1 MVSDFLELLS
11 GQGFS
16 PCIGNAG
23 EVMFNP
29 PKVLFF
35 YRKVLPEIR
44 KRCLNSHRKRDAA
57 CRGRTNK

>member
-35 YRKVLPEIR
+35 YRKALPEQP
-44 KRCLNSHRKRDAA
+44 
-57 CRGRTNK
+57 

>member
-29 PKVLFF
+29 PKVSSFIGRH
-35 YRKVLPEIR
+35 Y
-44 KRCLNSHRKRDAA
+44 LNSHRKRDVA

>member
-35 YRKVLPEIR
+35 YRKALPEQPWEEGCCLQR
-44 KRCLNSHRKRDAA
+44 K
-57 CRGRTNK
+57 NK